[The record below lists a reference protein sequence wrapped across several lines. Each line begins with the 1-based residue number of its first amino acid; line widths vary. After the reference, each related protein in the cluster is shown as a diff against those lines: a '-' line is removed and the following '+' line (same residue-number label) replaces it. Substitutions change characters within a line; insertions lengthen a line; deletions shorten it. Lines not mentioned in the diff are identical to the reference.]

1 MINRIVFALV
11 FVIAQLLAPAASAD
25 TYNSAARTSEK
36 TIRSQ
41 SLDEKRVIYVRTPP
55 RYDPKKSYPVVYV
68 LDGEWNFEYVA
79 SYLDYMMDNEVYP
92 DVIVTGVKNVNRNRD
107 YTPAADPY
115 FDDTGGAE
123 KFFDF
128 VERDWIAYMSAKYPA
143 SGERVLVG
151 HSFGG
156 VFTLHALFSG
166 RDLFDAYMA
175 FGSSVWLGDNALI
188 KEADVY
194 FARDEVEPAF
204 VYMAAGEGDGGPT
217 TPSGEALA
225 ARFDAAA
232 PAAIEWTFDIT
243 AKADHF
249 KNFTTGLNDGFMA
262 LFPAWGFDDE
272 LAARARD
279 GGANGVNRWFAEKRA
294 QLGYRFKPAWFDL
307 SIVALG
313 LTPEGHGASALAI
326 MANLTDAYPAS
337 PHVAAFAASVFEQN
351 KMHEAA
357 AASYE
362 RAIAIA
368 KDEDLHPNVIHLDRL
383 ERGAARNREAA
394 E

>member
-1 MINRIVFALV
+1 MNRFVLMIA
-11 FVIAQLLAPAASAD
+11 VIAVQFCATTVLAD
-25 TYNSAARTSEK
+25 TYNSSDRTSEK
-36 TIRSQ
+36 TLRSD
-41 SLDEKRVIYVRTPP
+41 SLDEKRTIIVRTPP
-55 RYDPKKSYPVVYV
+55 KFDPKKTYPVVYV

-115 FDDTGGAE
+115 FDDTGGADN
-123 KFFDF
+123 FLSF
-128 VERDWIAYMSAKYPA
+128 VEGGWIAYIDGKYPV
-143 SGERVLVG
+143 SDERILVG

-166 RDLFDAYMA
+166 RDLFSAYMA

-188 KEADVY
+188 KEADAY
-194 FARDEVEPAF
+194 FARDDVKPAF

-217 TPSGEALA
+217 TSSGEALA
-225 ARFDAAA
+225 ARFEAQA
-232 PAAIEWTFDIT
+232 PVSLEWAFAVTPKT
-243 AKADHF
+243 DHF
-249 KNFTTGLNDGFMA
+249 KNFATGMHDAFMA
-262 LFPAWGFDDE
+262 LFPAWGFDAE
-272 LAARARD
+272 LGARARVQ
-279 GGANGVNRWFAEKRA
+279 GAKGVDAWFAEKQA

-313 LTPEGHGASALAI
+313 LTPDGHGESARAI
-326 MANLTDAYPAS
+326 MAQLSDAYPMS

-368 KDEDLHPNVIHLDRL
+368 KEEGLHPNVIHLGRL
-383 ERGAARNREAA
+383 ERGAARNRAA